1 MDAEPDGE
9 ALEHPNSLLHLCLR
23 RGFQIPD
30 EEAAPDLQPDATAIH
45 CEHPITS
52 ERLIVMECP
61 IAVGPGKPLGEKRV
75 IENGIDREV
84 RAQSS
89 LEVSLVKAVQTAHA
103 ARNPLHPER
112 KDRQPVL
119 DQVIDMRVANADEA
133 LI

>member
-1 MDAEPDGE
+1 
-9 ALEHPNSLLHLCLR
+9 
-23 RGFQIPD
+23 
-30 EEAAPDLQPDATAIH
+30 
-45 CEHPITS
+45 
-52 ERLIVMECP
+52 MEWP

-119 DQVIDMRVANADEA
+119 DEVIDMRVANAAEA
-133 LI
+133 LIGAPSRAREAEEEREARRIDQLPGHFR